1 MLNGDFAKHLRRM
14 HKTYAARR
22 EMLLDHLR
30 GGLAPWF
37 EPIVPTAGIHMAA
50 RLKAPLTEEA
60 VVNAARE
67 ASIGLYGLAPF
78 HLRAKAQP
86 GLMFGYGNIAVEHID
101 AALTKLAGI
110 LPRLAR

>member
-1 MLNGDFAKHLRRM
+1 V
-14 HKTYAARR
+14 
-22 EMLLDHLR
+22 LLDHLH

-50 RLKAPLTEEA
+50 HLKAPLTEEA
-60 VVNAARE
+60 VVGAARE

-78 HLRAKAQP
+78 YLRVKARP
-86 GLMFGYGNIAVEHID
+86 GLIFGYGNIAVEHID

-110 LPRLAR
+110 LPRLAQ